1 MITGSQRFPGKGNE
15 NLLQDSCLENSMDR
29 GLQSMGSQK
38 VRHDLDSEQQ
48 QLYTQTHIS
57 GRVFITLLSNEFF
70 SAKL

>member
-1 MITGSQRFPGKGNE
+1 
-15 NLLQDSCLENSMDR
+15 MDR

-38 VRHDLDSEQQ
+38 VRHDLESEQQ